1 MVGLLQKQELI
12 FMACLKT
19 PKELSTLEYIYQIEH
34 IWLCFYQT
42 GSA

>member
-1 MVGLLQKQELI
+1 MVGLLQKQELV

-34 IWLCFYQT
+34 ICGPFY
-42 GSA
+42 